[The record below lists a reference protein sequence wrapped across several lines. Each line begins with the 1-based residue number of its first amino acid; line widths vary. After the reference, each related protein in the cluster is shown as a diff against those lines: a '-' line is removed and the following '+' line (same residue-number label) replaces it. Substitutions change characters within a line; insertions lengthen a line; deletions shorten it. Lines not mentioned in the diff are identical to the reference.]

1 LPVITGK
8 LPEIRKI
15 VEVYDCG
22 LIIPEISP
30 VEISRAIIKLRDNTE
45 LRKRLKQNS
54 AKAFAELNWKN
65 EQEKVV
71 SLYRKILKDQ
81 G

>member
-1 LPVITGK
+1 
-8 LPEIRKI
+8 
-15 VEVYDCG
+15 
-22 LIIPEISP
+22 